1 MDTSEIWV
9 TIILPLLLAQ
19 ACIYFKS
26 FYDNY
31 MNHKNDKLK
40 FIFDEKVT
48 NLKNVLQNFYWPLY
62 IKLLCIYQLNY
73 NIPIKNQYEYI
84 SSDSDTE
91 YDIDDDNFKSVTKKC
106 NNLYEKCGKKIYC
119 RSNIPINSNN
129 ICKKCRWR
137 NENKDNKDNNS
148 CNSCN
153 SNSEIT
159 SDSKEM
165 EQEAETVEISI
176 PMPINDNDNLL
187 EGFELKTILIDVK
200 TVEIMELKLNE
211 LYNEVLEILEKNM
224 SNIVYTEKIN
234 KTIIL
239 FIKYCKIRNIIND
252 GSIRQKYNP
261 NYFGVS
267 NNTNKLLTMIEKMV
281 IKYQKEYNSLIE
293 KGAFIK

>member
-1 MDTSEIWV
+1 MDSSEIWV
-9 TIILPLLLAQ
+9 SIILPLLLAQ
-19 ACIYFKS
+19 ACLYFKS

-31 MNHKNDKLK
+31 MTHKNDRLK
-40 FIFDEKVT
+40 FIFDEKVS

-91 YDIDDDNFKSVTKKC
+91 YDIDEDESTKTVTKKC
-106 NNLYEKCGKKIYC
+106 NNLYEKCGKKIHC

-137 NENKDNKDNNS
+137 NENKDNI
-148 CNSCN
+148 SCN
-153 SNSEIT
+153 SNCESL
-159 SDSKEM
+159 SDSKEI
-165 EQEAETVEISI
+165 EREEETLEISI
-176 PMPINDNDNLL
+176 PMPISDNDNLL
-187 EGFELKTILIDVK
+187 DDFELKTILIDVK

-224 SNIVYTEKIN
+224 YNIVYTEKIN

-239 FIKYCKIRNIIND
+239 FIKYCKIRNIIHD
-252 GSIRQKYNP
+252 GSVSQKYNP
-261 NYFGVS
+261 NYFGVT
-267 NNTNKLLTMIEKMV
+267 NNTNKLITMIEKMV
-281 IKYQKEYNSLIE
+281 IKYQKEYNFLIE
-293 KGAFIK
+293 KGAFSK

>member
-1 MDTSEIWV
+1 MDSNEIWV
-9 TIILPLLLAQ
+9 SIILPLLLAQ
-19 ACIYFKS
+19 ACLYIKS

-31 MNHKNDKLK
+31 MTHKNDRLK
-40 FIFDEKVT
+40 FIFDEKVS

-91 YDIDDDNFKSVTKKC
+91 YDLDDEELNKTVTKKC
-106 NNLYEKCGKKIYC
+106 NNLYEKCGRKIHC

-137 NENKDNKDNNS
+137 NENKDNI
-148 CNSCN
+148 SCN
-153 SNSEIT
+153 SNCESI
-159 SDSKEM
+159 SDSKEI
-165 EQEAETVEISI
+165 EKEKETLEISI
-176 PMPINDNDNLL
+176 PMPISDNDNLL
-187 EGFELKTILIDVK
+187 DDFELKTILIDVK
-200 TVEIMELKLNE
+200 TVEIMEFKLNE

-224 SNIVYTEKIN
+224 YNIVYTEKIN

-239 FIKYCKIRNIIND
+239 FIKYCKIRNIIHD
-252 GSIRQKYNP
+252 GSVSQKYNP
-261 NYFGVS
+261 NYFGVT

-281 IKYQKEYNSLIE
+281 IKYQKEYNFLIE
-293 KGAFIK
+293 KGAFSE

>member
-1 MDTSEIWV
+1 MDSNEIWV

-19 ACIYFKS
+19 ACMYIKS

-31 MNHKNDKLK
+31 MTHKNNKMK
-40 FIFDEKVT
+40 FIFDEKIT

-84 SSDSDTE
+84 SSDSDTDYE
-91 YDIDDDNFKSVTKKC
+91 LDDDTLKTVTKKC
-106 NNLYEKCGKKIYC
+106 NNIYTKCEKKINC
-119 RSNIPINSNN
+119 KSNIPINSNN

-137 NENKDNKDNNS
+137 NENKDNIS
-148 CNSCN
+148 CNSTN
-153 SNSEIT
+153 DIKEI
-159 SDSKEM
+159 E
-165 EQEAETVEISI
+165 EEAETIEISI
-176 PMPINDNDNLL
+176 PMQINESDNLL
-187 EGFELKTILIDVK
+187 DDFELKTILIDVK
-200 TVEIMELKLNE
+200 TVEIMEIKLNE

-224 SNIVYTEKIN
+224 YNIVYTEKIN

-239 FIKYCKIRNIIND
+239 FIKYCKIRNIIHD
-252 GSIRQKYNP
+252 GSISQKYNP
-261 NYFGVS
+261 NYFGVT

-293 KGAFIK
+293 CESFK